1 MISGRDIVYISS
13 IEWSFLWQAHQE
25 IARRLAAAGNRVLY
39 IENTGVRSPG
49 LRDAGRVASR
59 LKHWLES
66 LRSQGVRQVAP
77 NIFVCSPL
85 VLPPFG
91 SPWRRRL
98 NRHVFL
104 RVVRNVMRRLQMR
117 DPLFWTYLPT
127 DTALDLIAM
136 NRTSSSLVV
145 YYGVADFSYLT
156 PCPEQLKQSERQL
169 LQLSDVVFANCSELA
184 YRFSQWNSNAHVFA
198 PGVDMSAFPE
208 DFPEELQPGVETPL
222 CFPGQ
227 SGASSL
233 SSLSRPIIGYVGG
246 LHRLVDYALIAEL
259 ARTRPAWSWVFLGAQ
274 QVGLDLLKELPNVYL
289 LGQQQHGELVS
300 FIRYFDVCI
309 VPYLNTEEM
318 RTVVPTKINEYLAAG
333 KPVVSTNL
341 PAVCEFNEEH
351 QVLVI
356 ASPEPNTFLRSIE
369 SALEAPCDTGTMQ
382 RRRAVAAL
390 ADWQVRLERMSRL
403 IEEQIPAEGA
413 PEEVSA

>member
-1 MISGRDIVYISS
+1 MISGRNIVYISS

-49 LRDAGRVASR
+49 LRDASRVASR
-59 LKHWLES
+59 LKRWFES
-66 LRSQGVRQVAP
+66 LRSQGVREVAP

-98 NRHVFL
+98 NRQVFL
-104 RVVRNVMRRLQMR
+104 RLVRNVMRRLQMS

-136 NRTSSSLVV
+136 NRTPSSLVV

-156 PCPEQLKQSERQL
+156 PRTEQLKQSERQL

-184 YRFSQWNSNAHVFA
+184 YRFSQWNSNAHVFP

-208 DFPEELQPGVETPL
+208 EMAHEVETQP

-227 SGASSL
+227 SSARSV

-246 LHRLVDYALIAEL
+246 LHRFVDYALISEL
-259 ARTRPAWSWVFLGAQ
+259 AQARPAWSWVFLGAQ
-274 QVGLDLLKELPNVYL
+274 QVGLDKLKELPNVYL
-289 LGQQQHGELVS
+289 LGQQPHGELVR
-300 FIRYFDVCI
+300 FIRCFDVCI

-356 ASPEPNTFLRSIE
+356 ASPESDTFLRSIE
-369 SALEAPCDTGTMQ
+369 RALEAPCDTGTIQ

-390 ADWQVRLERMSRL
+390 ADWQVRLERMSRI
-403 IEEQIPAEGA
+403 IEEQMPALGA